1 MYIAIR
7 RYRVDPEYVDEVIE
21 LARNRFLPKL
31 ITIPGFK
38 AFYHVHTGEDTVVSI
53 GIFADKAGAELSN
66 QLARESVKETAH
78 DLLPLPPEIIEGEV
92 VTSEV
97 LDSLITPK
105 PAML

>member
-1 MYIAIR
+1 MYIVIR
-7 RYRVDPEYVDEVIE
+7 RYRTDPDNIDEVIE
-21 LARNRFLPKL
+21 IARNKFLPQL

-38 AFYHVHTGEDTVVSI
+38 GFYHVHTAQDALVSI
-53 GIFADKAGAELSN
+53 SIFADKVGADLSN
-66 QLARESVKETAH
+66 QLARESVKENAS
-78 DLLPLPPEIIEGEV
+78 DMLVLPPEIIEGEV